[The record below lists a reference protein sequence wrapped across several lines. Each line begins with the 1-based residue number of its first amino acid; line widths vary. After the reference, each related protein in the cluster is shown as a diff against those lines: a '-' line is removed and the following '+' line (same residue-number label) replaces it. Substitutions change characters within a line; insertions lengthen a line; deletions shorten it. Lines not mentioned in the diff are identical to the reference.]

1 MLFITLVAHILIFF
15 IAPTQNMLITS
26 NYITNVGTTSYMEV
40 DMQQL
45 ITGAILKTFPLS
57 FIGCVAIALV
67 FSLLFSRGITSPI
80 LSMGKAVDKMMSL
93 DQSAQIVVSSSDEI
107 GNLAK
112 NINELYGSLLSTIRN
127 LEKEKENVSIAERE
141 KSDFLRMAS
150 HELKTPVTEL
160 NATLE
165 NMILGIGEY
174 KEYDIYLPKCKE
186 ITAQLGKMITDILS
200 TSRLQIDADMD
211 LIHDFSLKEFLS
223 DVCEPFRLIAEAKN
237 VSFELLIGNDIS
249 LHLSEKLLKKAVS
262 NILLNAVNYTEAG
275 KHIAVQVSA
284 NTLSI
289 TNECNP
295 IPAWVKNG
303 YTHIVTAVNSNGKAV
318 LKGGERCV
326 LLGKKVNKTTSKTE
340 AGINTWVSVKVLQ
353 KVGAAAAEP
362 FKSYKVKVTADEL
375 NIRKGPGTGFATNGS
390 IKDKGVYTIVL
401 EDATGKWG
409 KLKSGAGWISLA
421 YTKTV

>member
-1 MLFITLVAHILIFF
+1 MKLKLFPKVFLYSLSIMLFITLIAHILIFF

-26 NYITNVGTTSYMEV
+26 NYLTNVGTTSYAEV

-45 ITGAILKTFPLS
+45 ITSTILKSFPLS
-57 FIGCVAIALV
+57 FIGCVVISLI
-67 FSLLFSRGITSPI
+67 FSFLFSRGITSPI
-80 LSMGKAVDKMMSL
+80 LLMGKTVDKMMVL
-93 DQSAQIVVSSSDEI
+93 DPSAQIPVETSDEI
-107 GNLAK
+107 GILAK

-174 KEYDIYLPKCKE
+174 RDYDLYLPKCKE
-186 ITAQLGKMITDILS
+186 ITTQLGKMITDILS

-211 LIHDFSLKEFLS
+211 LTHDFSLKEFLLE
-223 DVCEPFRLIAEAKN
+223 VCEPFRLIAETKN
-237 VSFELLIGNDIS
+237 ISFELSIENNMS
-249 LHLSEKLLKKAVS
+249 LHLPEKLLKKAIS

-284 NTLSI
+284 KTLSV

-295 IPAWVKNG
+295 IPHEHLA
-303 YTHIVTAVNSNGKAV
+303 HIF
-318 LKGGERCV
+318 
-326 LLGKKVNKTTSKTE
+326 
-340 AGINTWVSVKVLQ
+340 
-353 KVGAAAAEP
+353 EP
-362 FKSYKVKVTADEL
+362 FYRPDYSRNQETGGNGFGLYIVETILRKMGLSYRFIPLVSNDGMTFIIE
-375 NIRKGPGTGFATNGS
+375 F
-390 IKDKGVYTIVL
+390 
-401 EDATGKWG
+401 
-409 KLKSGAGWISLA
+409 
-421 YTKTV
+421 